1 MVIARRLERFLGAV
15 GVEYEC
21 LPHPD
26 SGCSAETAR
35 RSRVPLHRLI
45 KPVLLED
52 EQGFVLA
59 LVSAAQRVDL
69 DRLGRQLGRRLG
81 LASEA
86 SIAALFD
93 DCERGAVPPLGLAYR
108 VPTIYDR
115 GLSGL
120 PEVYFEAGDHDEV
133 VHMSGEAF
141 CETLVG
147 AESGRFGRPIGER
160 RSGRR
165 SRRAALE
172 GERGGR
178 AMERVEVWTRGFGMG
193 AGAIGELDGFE
204 QAESTLRRVIG
215 GGRGGDT
222 AWWSSFE
229 RSIVALGRAVEDH
242 VLETESSDGLLGEI
256 VQRAPR
262 LRDRVDRLRL
272 EHREM
277 RDRCAALRGRL
288 RDGASPDVLRAD
300 AQALLERCDRHLHRS
315 ADLIFASFGVDLGGE

>member
-1 MVIARRLERFLGAV
+1 
-15 GVEYEC
+15 
-21 LPHPD
+21 
-26 SGCSAETAR
+26 
-35 RSRVPLHRLI
+35 
-45 KPVLLED
+45 
-52 EQGFVLA
+52 
-59 LVSAAQRVDL
+59 
-69 DRLGRQLGRRLG
+69 
-81 LASEA
+81 
-86 SIAALFD
+86 
-93 DCERGAVPPLGLAYR
+93 
-108 VPTIYDR
+108 
-115 GLSGL
+115 
-120 PEVYFEAGDHDEV
+120 
-133 VHMSGEAF
+133 
-141 CETLVG
+141 
-147 AESGRFGRPIGER
+147 
-160 RSGRR
+160 
-165 SRRAALE
+165 
-172 GERGGR
+172 
-178 AMERVEVWTRGFGMG
+178 MERVEVWTRGFGMG